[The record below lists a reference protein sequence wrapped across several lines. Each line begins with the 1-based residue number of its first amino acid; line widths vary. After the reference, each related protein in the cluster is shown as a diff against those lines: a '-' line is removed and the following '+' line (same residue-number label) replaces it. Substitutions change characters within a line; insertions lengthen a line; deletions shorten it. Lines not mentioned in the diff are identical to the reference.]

1 MTEKTTASEATTAA
15 PEKKEPTRSEVKAE
29 IKRLAD
35 KLNKMDAQRHG
46 GAQHRMPKER
56 MLDASALEKKDKD
69 HHYLYVETSEPGN
82 LQNHLED
89 GYEAV
94 GEKECKDSGVRQ
106 RVGDLVLMRV
116 PQREFEERVEQQKD
130 VAKSRLTSYKA
141 EFQKEVEGIVRELR
155 DRGYSDHDISRIMV
169 DE

>member
-1 MTEKTTASEATTAA
+1 MSEPAKTPVTNE

-29 IKRLAD
+29 IKRLAE

-46 GAQHRMPKER
+46 GAAHRMPKER
-56 MLDASALEKKDKD
+56 MLDATALEKKDPD

-89 GYEAV
+89 GYVAI
-94 GEKECKDSGVRQ
+94 GEKECKDAGVRQ
-106 RVGDLVLMRV
+106 RVGDLVLMKI
-116 PQREFEERVEQQKD
+116 PQREFEERIETQKE
-130 VAKSRLTSYKA
+130 VAKGRLTSFKA

-155 DRGYSDHDISRIMV
+155 DRGYSDHDISRLMV